1 VPQDINPNPS
11 TNSASVGDESPKET
25 KPPTPNAEETVQ
37 EPSKPPSLDGARN
50 SSGAGGALTL
60 PTRAAPS
67 ANPAGTSSGPEPT
80 ESSRTSPMS
89 PLSYG
94 LGAIGGY
101 HHGEGSSMPL
111 PEKPSRPYSRVVE
124 SLFDNPKFIQSGFH
138 IGWFV
143 TVVVDTEAD
152 RTNTKALYSALETA
166 STHLDVSLSCLTPSL
181 YSHGTTVTSL
191 MQLLVK
197 HSEAKDQFLRVA
209 AKRMTETQLFEDELK
224 EVSQLNSV
232 LLAQKLEL
240 EAKLAEERQA
250 KDGKHSTDS
259 LLS

>member
-1 VPQDINPNPS
+1 
-11 TNSASVGDESPKET
+11 
-25 KPPTPNAEETVQ
+25 
-37 EPSKPPSLDGARN
+37 
-50 SSGAGGALTL
+50 
-60 PTRAAPS
+60 
-67 ANPAGTSSGPEPT
+67 
-80 ESSRTSPMS
+80 
-89 PLSYG
+89 
-94 LGAIGGY
+94 
-101 HHGEGSSMPL
+101 MPL
-111 PEKPSRPYSRVVE
+111 PEKPSRPYLRVVE
-124 SLFDNPKFIQSGFH
+124 SLFDNPKFIQAGFH

-152 RTNTKALYSALETA
+152 QTNTKALYSALETA